1 MKQKG
6 QTKSNTSSLVSKG
19 MIKSSNLSNNNL
31 TKKNFNTNLI
41 NVKNKRKHKDEA
53 ADNILN

>member
-1 MKQKG
+1 
-6 QTKSNTSSLVSKG
+6 